1 MQEDK
6 RKSSLQ
12 TNSNEEDIPE
22 GETTSENSVYDLSS
36 ESHLEQHTTTE
47 TPTQFDITYPI
58 YTAMFDYDATSPS
71 ELSFK
76 KGDQMHI
83 ISKGKGKTWRASLAV
98 GTGQEGDIP
107 KSYVSALEDE
117 K

>member
-1 MQEDK
+1 MHNMQGDK
-6 RKSSLQ
+6 SKSSLQ
-12 TNSNEEDIPE
+12 QGDIPE
-22 GETTSENSVYDLSS
+22 GKKTCDSPVYDLSHPK
-36 ESHLEQHTTTE
+36 EDTTMK
-47 TPTQFDITYPI
+47 TPTQFDLSCPI

-83 ISKGKGKTWRASLAV
+83 ISKGKGKTWKARLAV
-98 GTGQEGDIP
+98 GTGEEGDIP

>member
-1 MQEDK
+1 M
-6 RKSSLQ
+6 
-12 TNSNEEDIPE
+12 
-22 GETTSENSVYDLSS
+22 YDLNQNS
-36 ESHLEQHTTTE
+36 QHKITE
-47 TPTQFDITYPI
+47 TPTPFDLSRPI

-83 ISKGKGKTWRASLAV
+83 ISKGKGKTWKAHLTV
-98 GTGQEGDIP
+98 GTGKEGYIP
-107 KSYVSALEDE
+107 KSYVSALKDE

>member
-6 RKSSLQ
+6 SKSCLQ
-12 TNSNEEDIPE
+12 NSTNIDDIPE
-22 GETTSENSVYDLSS
+22 TCEDSVYDLNQNS
-36 ESHLEQHTTTE
+36 QGKTE
-47 TPTQFDITYPI
+47 TQTPFDLSCPI
-58 YTAMFDYDATSPS
+58 YTAMSDYDATSPS

-83 ISKGKGKTWRASLAV
+83 ISKGKGKTWKARLTV
-98 GTGQEGDIP
+98 GIGKEGNIP
-107 KSYVSALEDE
+107 KSHVSALEEE